1 MAETFAGLDLAQ
13 PIVMGIINVTPDSFS
28 DGGEAFDPAQAVQR
42 GRDMV
47 ASGADILDI
56 GGESTRP
63 GASPVSIDEEIR
75 RVVPVIETLSGC
87 GAVISIDTRHPD
99 VMVAAARAG
108 AGIINDVT
116 ALTHNDRS
124 VEVVSELGLPVVL
137 MHMQGNPEDMQAA
150 PSYEN
155 APVEVRDYLASR
167 VETCVDAG
175 IARENIAVDPG
186 IGFGKA
192 LDHNLQILN
201 RIELLRVIAGPVVL
215 GVSRKSF
222 IAKVCGEEDPQ
233 KRVPGSLAAAVLA
246 RQQGVQIFRV
256 HDVEETVQAL
266 SITDVITGAISGH
279 EL

>member
-28 DGGEAFDPAQAVQR
+28 DGGEVFDPDQAVQR

-47 ASGADILDI
+47 AGGAGILDV

-63 GASPVSIDEEIR
+63 GAKPISIDEEIR
-75 RVVPVIETLSGC
+75 RVVPVIEALSDC

-116 ALTHNDRS
+116 ALTHDDRS
-124 VEVVSELGLPVVL
+124 VVAVGELGLPVVL
-137 MHMQGNPEDMQAA
+137 MHMQGNPENMQTA
-150 PSYEN
+150 PDYEN
-155 APVEVRDYLASR
+155 APIEVRDYLVNR
-167 VETCVDAG
+167 VEVCLDAG
-175 IARENIAVDPG
+175 IAREKIAVDPG
-186 IGFGKA
+186 IGFGKS
-192 LDHNLQILN
+192 LEHNLQILN
-201 RIELLRVIAGPVVL
+201 RIELLGEIAGPVVL

-222 IAKVCGEEDPQ
+222 IAKVCGEEDPH

-266 SITDVITGAISGH
+266 SIADAIAGVTIG
-279 EL
+279 ENL